1 MSLLYSF
8 LWRRDGIVLQV
19 LVRNSIVQQGDVLR
33 NDDTLV
39 SRHILISQFKTG
51 VQNFLTGSLLDRQR
65 GIVIERY
72 GCKGESSH
80 RGFGQASSTGPPE
93 IQGSRELVV
102 SEMTNNGSMEM
113 VKETTSYAREFGIGI
128 TVSCAGPDSEE
139 YSTRNEA
146 SSCLRN
152 VIERNPLGGMRS
164 LGNEGAGPTDRH
176 LRVQRSR
183 RDQRL
188 SRRPTAQHQPART
201 VIDHRFR
208 RCLSC
213 GKHVSIPDDHQA
225 AIRSHRQTMHRSD
238 SRSVGRKGGPE
249 LLHSSHTACRTRQL
263 RIAITAVT
271 CNGTQRQLPRSTH
284 AYAICLCHKHLL
296 LFTRWK
302 YKRSDETGETPH
314 QRNAY
319 NEATTEQTAP
329 HEA

>member
-19 LVRNSIVQQGDVLR
+19 LVRNGIVQQGDVLR
-33 NDDTLV
+33 NGDTLV

-65 GIVIERY
+65 GIVIEYPRY
-72 GCKGESSH
+72 GCRGESSH
-80 RGFGQASSTGPPE
+80 RSSGQASPTGPPE

-102 SEMTNNGSMEM
+102 GEMTNNESMEM

-128 TVSCAGPDSEE
+128 TISCAGPDSEE

-152 VIERNPLGGMRS
+152 AIERNPLGGMRS
-164 LGNEGAGPTDRH
+164 PGNEGAGPTDRH

-208 RCLSC
+208 RCLSW
-213 GKHVSIPDDHQA
+213 GKHVSSLTT
-225 AIRSHRQTMHRSD
+225 IRQSSDLIARQCIDLILEAREGKVGQNYFVLPTQLVERD
-238 SRSVGRKGGPE
+238 SCASPS
-249 LLHSSHTACRTRQL
+249 LL
-263 RIAITAVT
+263 
-271 CNGTQRQLPRSTH
+271 
-284 AYAICLCHKHLL
+284 
-296 LFTRWK
+296 
-302 YKRSDETGETPH
+302 
-314 QRNAY
+314 
-319 NEATTEQTAP
+319 
-329 HEA
+329 

>member
-164 LGNEGAGPTDRH
+164 LGNEGAGPTDLGAINVYRAARQH
-176 LRVQRSR
+176 SISLPEQLSIIGFDDVYPAASMCPSLTTIRQPFDLIARQCIDLILEAWEGKVDQNYFSLPTQLVE
-183 RDQRL
+183 RD
-188 SRRPTAQHQPART
+188 
-201 VIDHRFR
+201 
-208 RCLSC
+208 SC
-213 GKHVSIPDDHQA
+213 ASP
-225 AIRSHRQTMHRSD
+225 S
-238 SRSVGRKGGPE
+238 
-249 LLHSSHTACRTRQL
+249 LL
-263 RIAITAVT
+263 
-271 CNGTQRQLPRSTH
+271 
-284 AYAICLCHKHLL
+284 
-296 LFTRWK
+296 
-302 YKRSDETGETPH
+302 
-314 QRNAY
+314 
-319 NEATTEQTAP
+319 
-329 HEA
+329 